1 MRKRVLFIALLA
13 GLSIYSSAQNS
24 TNPSKQIEPATEAV
38 DSTFNERILTAL
50 ETIRDLQ
57 QEEQTQRMKAV
68 HYRDSLNKTH
78 SSNAN
83 SSEYSVMSDVE
94 RNTRF
99 NFWANGWNLIGVF
112 ALIVAIWSLVIAR
125 KTFTAQNATEKHTQN
140 APKGAQIGVLKDL
153 PRHFYRNLACTCASL
168 LKFRHESNTKNGK
181 RLQYPSEANILKL
194 TTLPDEFILPIDS
207 TDADVYQKMHEE
219 KLLFKNYN
227 MEIEVAAKHFATKGI
242 SDSSLKNDYD
252 NLLFKPF
259 YLTSRMFE
267 LQDKMSEEDGD
278 LNAEANAP
286 YALYAIVKEHFEKVN
301 YNALIGNKNGEIAI
315 LQGILSDEA
324 FTKSIGVI
332 EDSIERSLK
341 SLLKYKKTE
350 KDVISFLS
358 RKRDP
363 DDDNEFDGK
372 GTINREE
379 FVRFF
384 NDKYASEEKM
394 KTRGVDYLA
403 KVMSVVDVGSFCT
416 TFKKAESENIKA
428 FYDVMKPYFDYFHK
442 DKWDVKD
449 LVFTILKVDT
459 ALEVSKIGM
468 IDYNIDGQ

>member
-1 MRKRVLFIALLA
+1 M
-13 GLSIYSSAQNS
+13 
-24 TNPSKQIEPATEAV
+24 
-38 DSTFNERILTAL
+38 
-50 ETIRDLQ
+50 
-57 QEEQTQRMKAV
+57 
-68 HYRDSLNKTH
+68 
-78 SSNAN
+78 
-83 SSEYSVMSDVE
+83 
-94 RNTRF
+94 
-99 NFWANGWNLIGVF
+99 
-112 ALIVAIWSLVIAR
+112 
-125 KTFTAQNATEKHTQN
+125 
-140 APKGAQIGVLKDL
+140 
-153 PRHFYRNLACTCASL
+153 
-168 LKFRHESNTKNGK
+168 
-181 RLQYPSEANILKL
+181 
-194 TTLPDEFILPIDS
+194 
-207 TDADVYQKMHEE
+207 
-219 KLLFKNYN
+219 
-227 MEIEVAAKHFATKGI
+227 
-242 SDSSLKNDYD
+242 
-252 NLLFKPF
+252 
-259 YLTSRMFE
+259 
-267 LQDKMSEEDGD
+267 
-278 LNAEANAP
+278 
-286 YALYAIVKEHFEKVN
+286 
-301 YNALIGNKNGEIAI
+301 
-315 LQGILSDEA
+315 SDEA